1 MINQNAL
8 ERLNSSSE
16 YEEHKERVKNSII
29 KDIISSIVIVVIILL
44 ASKYIYSIPKFE
56 HLIKDKVFITSSA
69 YLSIIGLVIFQIV
82 DIINKTKIKECVIV
96 KIVDIKEAKEWVSYG
111 DTSYKH
117 NYIQYICI
125 DEQNNTYK
133 ARATN
138 NSDYNIDD
146 QVIYFMTDKGYIV
159 KY

>member
-69 YLSIIGLVIFQIV
+69 YLSIIGL
-82 DIINKTKIKECVIV
+82 
-96 KIVDIKEAKEWVSYG
+96 
-111 DTSYKH
+111 
-117 NYIQYICI
+117 CI
-125 DEQNNTYK
+125 EST
-133 ARATN
+133 
-138 NSDYNIDD
+138 
-146 QVIYFMTDKGYIV
+146 
-159 KY
+159 